1 MEVFKI
7 WLGDYGLI
15 ARQNCPDFNLSSTE
29 KRPKL
34 IPNGLFSVNKVDIE
48 MRGIGLVDCCLTK
61 AEAEAIFEA
70 ATLNENP
77 VAKVTK

>member
-1 MEVFKI
+1 
-7 WLGDYGLI
+7 
-15 ARQNCPDFNLSSTE
+15 
-29 KRPKL
+29 
-34 IPNGLFSVNKVDIE
+34 LFSVNKVDIE

>member
-7 WLGDYGLI
+7 WLGDYGLVTSEDCLDVEGN
-15 ARQNCPDFNLSSTE
+15 RT
-29 KRPKL
+29 
-34 IPNGLFSVNKVDIE
+34 LFSVRKLNRQGKE
-48 MRGIGLVDCCLTK
+48 TALVDCCLTK

>member
-7 WLGDYGLI
+7 WLGDYGLV
-15 ARQNCPDFNLSSTE
+15 ARQDCLDVGGNRT
-29 KRPKL
+29 
-34 IPNGLFSVNKVDIE
+34 LFSVNKVDIE
-48 MRGIGLVDCCLTK
+48 IRGIGLVDCCLTK
-61 AEAEAIFEA
+61 AEAEALVEA